1 MRTASKSRLRGLKNK
16 VEQLQ
21 QENAELG
28 NTAGA
33 VETRLQELMET
44 AENRRTEIARLRD
57 DLTRGHKERDD
68 LEQECS
74 RLEATVE
81 E

>member
-21 QENAELG
+21 QQYELG
-28 NTAGA
+28 STAGA